1 MENEI
6 VEESAIVETR
16 KEYYRKWR
24 AANKDK
30 VRQHNRNY
38 WAKKAAERAASENSG
53 KNDDGRK
60 D

>member
-1 MENEI
+1 MDI
-6 VEESAIVETR
+6 KAIDESAIVEAR

-30 VRQHNRNY
+30 VKQHNRNY
-38 WAKKAAERAASENSG
+38 WAKKAAELAASEQSG
-53 KNDDGRK
+53 ESNGGKK